1 MNASGAR
8 EGIPEGP
15 GPTHR
20 VAGERG
26 RFQPQLVDNL
36 VEELDRSVSEPLARD
51 LNGLAEPQPRP
62 IHGDRSNTLE
72 MIDRGRRGRGGGP
85 VPGKRTAGGPL
96 PGPKT
101 RTRRPERTV
110 MLRLLAGEA

>member
-72 MIDRGRRGRGGGP
+72 MIEQRQERERGRARAVQQHDRW
-85 VPGKRTAGGPL
+85 AL
-96 PGPKT
+96 A
-101 RTRRPERTV
+101 
-110 MLRLLAGEA
+110 RLDDMDAST